1 VRPASRKDR
10 REGFITRLFLEEVF
24 EGLARIGVARRSGG
38 RRRARSVRLSIRR
51 WRSIFFNGH
60 AEFVKGTGVLCV
72 LRRDAFLDRLGAFE
86 LRAGIEKAALFAA
99 VQFGLAL
106 GALPVGIESR
116 CEHSTAI
123 GTARAG
129 DRADHT
135 GRAGAELIGAAR
147 SAGGGLT
154 FVLVLLVLLFR
165 VAVTAVTILSIHKR
179 LRPPSLD
186 GLPQLQLMLLRCRA
200 CQPGLYP
207 IGLLHSAGRRTHSL
221 EIPCRIANV

>member
-1 VRPASRKDR
+1 MTARMG
-10 REGFITRLFLEEVF
+10 RE
-24 EGLARIGVARRSGG
+24 AARRGNFWEFWG
-38 RRRARSVRLSIRR
+38 RVL
-51 WRSIFFNGH
+51 RSIFFNGH

-165 VAVTAVTILSIHKR
+165 VPVTPVTIL
-179 LRPPSLD
+179 
-186 GLPQLQLMLLRCRA
+186 
-200 CQPGLYP
+200 
-207 IGLLHSAGRRTHSL
+207 
-221 EIPCRIANV
+221 